1 METKH
6 KVALVTGAGRGIGR
20 AIALELAKRGYA
32 IAVNDLHAEG
42 PAESVAAEARALG
55 VPAAAFGANVAD
67 GASVKEM
74 FKDIRKELGDVAV
87 LINNAGITRDNLLMR
102 MKEEDWNTVIS
113 VNLSS
118 VFNCT
123 KEAIRGMAK
132 AQWGRIVSLSSVVAL
147 IGNPGQ
153 ANYTASKAGI
163 IGLTKTIAREY
174 GSRGITANAVAP
186 GFIESEMTAVLPD
199 EIREAMLNQVALGR
213 PGTPEDVARVVA
225 FLASDEAGYVTGQ
238 VLAVDGG
245 MTMC

>member
-20 AIALELAKRGYA
+20 AIALELARKGFA
-32 IAVNDLHAEG
+32 VAVNDLHAEG
-42 PAESVAAEARALG
+42 PAESVAEEVRSFG
-55 VPAAAFGANVAD
+55 VPAAAFGADVSD
-67 GASVKEM
+67 PASVKEM
-74 FKDIRKELGDVAV
+74 FKAIKKELGGVSV

-102 MKEEDWNTVIS
+102 MKEDDWNAVIS
-113 VNLSS
+113 INLSS

-132 AQWGRIVSLSSVVAL
+132 AQWGRIISLSSVVAL

-153 ANYTASKAGI
+153 ANYTAAKAGI
-163 IGLTKTIAREY
+163 IGFTKTIAREY

-186 GFIESEMTAVLPD
+186 GFIESEMTAVLPT
-199 EIREAMLNQVALGR
+199 EVRESMLNQVALGR

-225 FLASDEAGYVTGQ
+225 FLASEEAGYVSGQ

>member
-20 AIALELAKRGYA
+20 SIALELAKKGYA
-32 IAVNDLHAEG
+32 VAVNDLSAEG
-42 PAESVAAEARALG
+42 PAESVAEEIRALG

-67 GASVKEM
+67 AASVKEM
-74 FKDIRKELGDVAV
+74 FKTIRKELGDVAV

-163 IGLTKTIAREY
+163 IGFTKTIAREY